1 METARLRRPGIAVSQ
16 HIGLVLWP
24 FTKRFCDCT
33 LRIREFTM
41 DPLLISAAGG
51 MKSRLDSLDML
62 ANNIA
67 NSGTAGFK
75 ADREFNNLYEEELP
89 VVERPYTDFSQGML
103 LPTGNPLN
111 LALSGKGLF
120 ALNSPSGTVFTRNG
134 DFRVSKKNQLE
145 SSEGYTVRNVLDKG
159 NPITVDPQVPIDVGK
174 DGVVRQS
181 GQDLGKIEIDAPDSN
196 PLSLSKLGT
205 SYFIMADKNAGLPVA
220 PQATE
225 VLQGQ
230 VEQSNVPVAESAVK
244 LVTVMRQFEML
255 QRAITLDSEM
265 GKKAIDE
272 VAKVT

>member
-1 METARLRRPGIAVSQ
+1 METARLCRLGIAVSQ

-41 DPLLISAAGG
+41 DSLLISAAGG

-62 ANNIA
+62 ANNIT

-159 NPITVDPQVPIDVGK
+159 NPITV
-174 DGVVRQS
+174 
-181 GQDLGKIEIDAPDSN
+181 
-196 PLSLSKLGT
+196 
-205 SYFIMADKNAGLPVA
+205 
-220 PQATE
+220 
-225 VLQGQ
+225 
-230 VEQSNVPVAESAVK
+230 
-244 LVTVMRQFEML
+244 
-255 QRAITLDSEM
+255 
-265 GKKAIDE
+265 
-272 VAKVT
+272 